1 MPGVSGTSLNIIFES
16 SLVQVIPEI
25 MALSRLFSSL
35 VIKVPPEL
43 SKLDSTLIGISYLLA
58 NSTDLICKTLAP
70 KLESSNISSKQI
82 FSIFFAF
89 LYTLGSVV

>member
-1 MPGVSGTSLNIIFES
+1 M
-16 SLVQVIPEI
+16 PEI
-25 MALSRLFSSL
+25 TALSKLLSSF

-43 SKLDSTLIGISYLLA
+43 LKLESTLKGIWYLLA

-82 FSIFFAF
+82 LSIFFAF
-89 LYTLGSVV
+89 L